1 MATPNSTPI
10 DSSSG
15 DEAAAKAMHKR
26 YEGLVTV
33 RTKAIKGKGA
43 WYWAHLEP
51 ILVPNPDTGLPK
63 AVKLKCSLCEAVFS
77 ASNPSRTAS
86 EHLKRGTC
94 PNFSSALRPIS
105 TVSPSLA
112 LPPSHN
118 HRKRSAHM
126 GAPSSSYHVSS
137 LAMVDSPRFCGEL
150 GYSSPPPVQNPVGSG
165 GEKVLSHHQL
175 VLSGGKEDLGALAML
190 EDSVKR
196 LKSPKASPGPELSK
210 EQINS
215 ALELLADWFYES
227 CGSVSFSSLEH
238 PKFQAFLNQVGLPSV
253 SRREFS
259 GARLDTKFDEAK
271 IESEARI
278 RDAMF
283 FQVASDGWNSK
294 NFGFSS
300 GEENLVKFTVNLP
313 NGTSVFQ
320 KAVFTGGSVPSKHA
334 EEILCVGIVA
344 DKYKA
349 KALRNLEIQNHWMV
363 NLSCQLQGFISLIKD
378 FSKELPL
385 FSIVTE
391 KCLKLANFINI
402 KSQVRHSFH
411 KFQLQELDH
420 VGLLRNFVHVYAML
434 EDIMS
439 NAQVLQLVVMDES
452 YKVICVEDPAAREV
466 ADMIQDVRFWN
477 ELDAVHS
484 LVKLIREM
492 AQEIEVERPLVGQ
505 CLPLWE
511 ELRTKVR
518 EWCVKFNIDEEP
530 VEKIVEKR
538 FRKTTIRPGQLHLYL
553 TLLLDE
559 GYEWE
564 IPSTIQEE
572 AHIALME
579 LMKWRSEGLDPLYA
593 QAVQVKQQD
602 PVTGKMKIANPQ
614 SSRLVAVRLIFLHA
628 TACGFKCN
636 WSFMR
641 WVCVHG
647 HSRVGLD
654 RAQKMIFIAAHAK
667 LERQDFS
674 SEEEKDAELFA
685 MANGESDMLNEVFAD
700 APSV

>member
-1 MATPNSTPI
+1 MHWDVNHALEFTYVMLIYYKKTSHLWILYERSCRFNIVLFSIHKDQDQSSNRHWIKKNMATPNSTPI

-137 LAMVDSPRFCGEL
+137 LAMV
-150 GYSSPPPVQNPVGSG
+150 
-165 GEKVLSHHQL
+165 LSHHQL

-294 NFGFSS
+294 NFAHGLVSS
-300 GEENLVKFTVNLP
+300 F
-313 NGTSVFQ
+313 F
-320 KAVFTGGSVPSKHA
+320 
-334 EEILCVGIVA
+334 ILSLMCGIV
-344 DKYKA
+344 
-349 KALRNLEIQNHWMV
+349 I
-363 NLSCQLQGFISLIKD
+363 
-378 FSKELPL
+378 L
-385 FSIVTE
+385 F
-391 KCLKLANFINI
+391 L
-402 KSQVRHSFH
+402 
-411 KFQLQELDH
+411 
-420 VGLLRNFVHVYAML
+420 
-434 EDIMS
+434 
-439 NAQVLQLVVMDES
+439 
-452 YKVICVEDPAAREV
+452 
-466 ADMIQDVRFWN
+466 
-477 ELDAVHS
+477 
-484 LVKLIREM
+484 
-492 AQEIEVERPLVGQ
+492 
-505 CLPLWE
+505 
-511 ELRTKVR
+511 
-518 EWCVKFNIDEEP
+518 
-530 VEKIVEKR
+530 
-538 FRKTTIRPGQLHLYL
+538 
-553 TLLLDE
+553 
-559 GYEWE
+559 
-564 IPSTIQEE
+564 
-572 AHIALME
+572 
-579 LMKWRSEGLDPLYA
+579 
-593 QAVQVKQQD
+593 
-602 PVTGKMKIANPQ
+602 
-614 SSRLVAVRLIFLHA
+614 
-628 TACGFKCN
+628 
-636 WSFMR
+636 
-641 WVCVHG
+641 
-647 HSRVGLD
+647 
-654 RAQKMIFIAAHAK
+654 
-667 LERQDFS
+667 
-674 SEEEKDAELFA
+674 
-685 MANGESDMLNEVFAD
+685 
-700 APSV
+700 